1 MVKKGEE
8 SMGNTVLS
16 VSETKHSK
24 QKFSKKIK
32 QSKNDNVFNIIVYGL
47 AAIMLLIVL
56 YPLYFVVIASFS
68 DPYAVSSGQVW
79 IVPKGFTF
87 DGYKELL
94 KHNDIWT
101 GYANTI
107 MYTIVGT
114 FVGIAVNVS
123 AAYALSRKNLV
134 GKKFF
139 MMMFVFTMFFNG
151 GLIPTFLTIKEFHLY
166 NTFAVMVLPF
176 SVSVFNIIV
185 ARTFFQSSIP
195 EELWDAAQIDGCGN
209 LGYFFKI
216 VLPLSKA
223 IISVLALWTAVGMW
237 NSYFNALI
245 YLKDSTRYP
254 LQLILRNILIV
265 NSMQG
270 SMGTG
275 EAAQVALRLSSMMR
289 YSVIIIS
296 TVPIMCVYPF
306 TQKYFNQG
314 VMIGA
319 VKG

>member
-1 MVKKGEE
+1 MD
-8 SMGNTVLS
+8 SSTVI
-16 VSETKHSK
+16 
-24 QKFSKKIK
+24 SKKIK
-32 QSKNDNVFNIIVYGL
+32 HSHQDTIFNIIVYGIS
-47 AAIMLLIVL
+47 AIILLIIV

-68 DPYAVSSGQVW
+68 DPYAVSGGQVW
-79 IVPKGFTF
+79 LFPKGFTL

-94 KHNDIWT
+94 KHKDIWL
-101 GYANTI
+101 GYFNTI

-114 FVGIAVNVS
+114 FIGLVVNIF

-134 GKKFF
+134 GRKIIMF
-139 MMMFVFTMFFNG
+139 MFVFTMFFNG
-151 GLIPTFLTIKEFHLY
+151 GLVPTFLTIKQFHLY

-195 EELWDAAQIDGCGN
+195 EELWDAAQIDGCSN
-209 LGYFFKI
+209 LRYFFQI

-223 IISVLALWTAVGMW
+223 VIAVIGLWTAVGMW

-245 YLKDSTRYP
+245 YLKNASLYP
-254 LQLILRNILIV
+254 LQLILRDILIV
-265 NSMQG
+265 NDMQS
-270 SMGTG
+270 SMGSG
-275 EAAQVALRLSSMMR
+275 EAAQIALRLSNLMR
-289 YSVIIIS
+289 YSVIIVS
-296 TVPIMCVYPF
+296 TLPIMCIYPLV
-306 TQKYFNQG
+306 QKYFNQG